1 MVVLHEHPYRTFRRG
16 VLAFRARLR
25 ALDYDRESVM
35 KTRLLYED
43 CVYVRLVDKEVLIDR
58 PGFAKT
64 KLKINGRFVEL
75 GFVLVS
81 LLKAEKP

>member
-1 MVVLHEHPYRTFRRG
+1 
-16 VLAFRARLR
+16 
-25 ALDYDRESVM
+25 M

-58 PGFAKT
+58 PGFAQT